1 MALILSGS
9 SFLDGNPVLF
19 DLDGNPLLG
28 RVKFFESTTS
38 NYAQVYLEYT
48 RENAAA
54 NPMITDLHGRLSHQ
68 VFFAP
73 GVYRCVCEKF
83 LGDDFADAGTYWDDD
98 SYWQRTDE
106 FYLQFAG
113 DDGESASGVAS
124 VDTLSDLKGVYP
136 ATGEIVFVAGYYAS
150 GDHSGAF
157 YKWVEGS
164 TATADDGAVV
174 SSNTDKYA
182 LGKWEMLQPLE
193 MDARLYGVYPSMAA
207 AATTDRMA
215 ALAAWSREAA
225 RIGVRIQIKQ
235 GTYKL
240 TDAASLQFFVPV
252 EISPDG
258 TYFSNDAGEAY
269 TIYFQAGLEFRQRLI
284 SDKID
289 RYASGTANFVFGR
302 GEVHSS
308 WMNTNYWTKV
318 GNPERVVINTSG
330 FILYARTSSH
340 WSGTE
345 FVVEHPTTGTDAIGF
360 DACTFTGAPLFSGN
374 LPSGCSFNSCGS
386 LHTSSLCKTFRTS
399 SMLLS
404 GATTDF
410 CIDTPCFADQ
420 TITSASACYGHFNL
434 CGGGSFDFA
443 VEGVTVAM
451 AKRQQVPAGT
461 YGVVVTYPA
470 NSPVRADEY
479 GSLTDAATAA
489 VTMGVALDL
498 RGGSYATDLVFTSDI
513 KILNGTDLAAITTTG
528 SVTLEKAIVKRVTCS
543 AGLSMTDSHAAI
555 ATANGGAVSI
565 VRSSV
570 DGITADGNSSV
581 YLDSS
586 AVESATFSATEGDF
600 SAKDSTVVFDL
611 YISAMA
617 VAGNFSASG
626 STFSSKSTTTELSLN
641 LSGTANAADG
651 CSFSN
656 IAINTLTA
664 ASEINLDGCSF
675 AGGRVL
681 KAADNDADTVGQTA
695 RIRNCTATN
704 STITGMA
711 AFAITANKL
720 ILSGCE
726 LPATAT
732 VQCGSAEITHN
743 VLGIVTMRTDF
754 ARSVTVYYLDGS
766 TSDHAATS
774 ITFSNCLQGHVTEN
788 RFAGS
793 LTLYGYYP
801 YVSGEERSQNSHNI
815 FGLYIQKNE
824 MIGASTILS
833 GGYFAQTGMPSR
845 AYKYL
850 DFSNNSET
858 WKTVAS
864 NKSSNK
870 LLISDNFGGQL
881 EAIPKTVLSTRS
893 CKSYFD
899 DSTPIQPNLFVLAN
913 ELDSS
918 SSGMSELESSG
929 ALQRTMYS
937 ACYDYSSNTG
947 FYTLTTDQMYLVR
960 YEMYGGFGE
969 YVEGYSKVG
978 MVNHFG
984 TTDYPPLPM

>member
-68 VFFAP
+68 AFFAP

-83 LGDDFADAGTYWDDD
+83 LGDDFADADTYWDDD
-98 SYWQRTDE
+98 SYWQRTAE

-150 GDHSGAF
+150 GDHSGVF

-193 MDARLYGVYPSMAA
+193 MDARLYGVFPSMSA

-240 TDAASLQFFVPV
+240 TDAASMQFFVPV

-269 TIYFQAGLEFRQRLI
+269 TIYFQSGLEFRQRLI

-374 LPSGCSFNSCGS
+374 LPYGCSFNSCGS

-420 TITSASACYGHFNL
+420 TITSSSACYGHFTL

-498 RGGSYATDLVFTSDI
+498 RGGSYATELVFTSDI

-555 ATANGGAVSI
+555 AIANGGAVSI

-586 AVESATFSATEGDF
+586 TVQSATFSATGTF
-600 SAKDSTVVFDL
+600 TAKDSTVVFYL
-611 YISAMA
+611 YASAMS
-617 VAGNFSASG
+617 VSGNFSATG

-664 ASEINLDGCSF
+664 ASEIDLDGCSF

-726 LPATAT
+726 LPATST
-732 VQCGSAEITHN
+732 VKCGSAEITHN
-743 VLGIVTMRTDF
+743 VLGSVTMRTDF
-754 ARSVTVYYLDGS
+754 ARSVTAFYLDGS

-774 ITFSNCLQGHVTEN
+774 ITFSNCIQGHVTGN
-788 RFAGS
+788 RFSGS
-793 LTLYGYYP
+793 ITLYGYYP
-801 YVSGEERSQNSHNI
+801 GAVVDVLRDQHKHNV
-815 FGLYIQKNE
+815 FGLYVENNVF
-824 MIGASTILS
+824 IGKTSIETYGA
-833 GGYFAQTGMPSR
+833 FAQTGFPSR
-845 AYKYL
+845 AWKIRKDSNVVKYAT
-850 DFSNNSET
+850 SP
-858 WKTVAS
+858 AS
-864 NKSSNK
+864 SSPN
-870 LLISDNFGGQL
+870 
-881 EAIPKTVLSTRS
+881 VLSIKNNLSALRENVPSTEYEIFGNDT
-893 CKSYFD
+893 YFD
-899 DSTPIQPNLFVLAN
+899 DSTPIDPGLFLLHY
-913 ELDSS
+913 ELLDTDPT
-918 SSGMSELESSG
+918 GMSELTTRGVLCRLAVPVGNG
-929 ALQRTMYS
+929 AIVVPNGS
-937 ACYDYSSNTG
+937 HPG
-947 FYTLTTDQMYLVR
+947 TLIKYFL
-960 YEMYGGFGE
+960 YGDPATRSWN
-969 YVEGYSKVG
+969 Y
-978 MVNHFG
+978 
-984 TTDYPPLPM
+984 